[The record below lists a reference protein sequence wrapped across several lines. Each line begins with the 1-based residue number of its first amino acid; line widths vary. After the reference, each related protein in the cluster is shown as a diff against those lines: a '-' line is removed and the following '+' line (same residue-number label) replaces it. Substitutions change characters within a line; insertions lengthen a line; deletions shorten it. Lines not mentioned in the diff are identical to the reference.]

1 MDKLLK
7 EVCYLREEK
16 NMITESRSI
25 VNQEK
30 KKDFSKVTQKSNNH
44 NPRIKEK
51 EKRNTRNGIKK
62 SFSFIE
68 YFNSTFDHICLFTS
82 LMDKKPVVIARMQ
95 RPVL

>member
-30 KKDFSKVTQKSNNH
+30 KDFSK
-44 NPRIKEK
+44 
-51 EKRNTRNGIKK
+51 
-62 SFSFIE
+62 
-68 YFNSTFDHICLFTS
+68 
-82 LMDKKPVVIARMQ
+82 
-95 RPVL
+95 